1 MAQPKTI
8 NGWLYPEQQEA
19 LQAAGY
25 EATYSGLIA
34 YIRSL
39 NPDFPQ
45 RSYRSDNMIV
55 PIAREL
61 IAQDLLGSTNNYIA
75 ERFNCSPSTASKARA
90 FVRDTIM
97 PIVKELIAQDLV
109 NTQIDYIATRF
120 KCSILIAISA
130 QTLAK
135 KQLENS
141 QLSTIDRIVE

>member
-61 IAQDLLGSTNNYIA
+61 IAQELIEQSNKYIA
-75 ERFNCSPSTASKARA
+75 ARFDCSESTASKAR
-90 FVRDTIM
+90 
-97 PIVKELIAQDLV
+97 
-109 NTQIDYIATRF
+109 
-120 KCSILIAISA
+120 
-130 QTLAK
+130 TLAK
-135 KQLENS
+135 KQIENS
-141 QLSTIDRIVE
+141 